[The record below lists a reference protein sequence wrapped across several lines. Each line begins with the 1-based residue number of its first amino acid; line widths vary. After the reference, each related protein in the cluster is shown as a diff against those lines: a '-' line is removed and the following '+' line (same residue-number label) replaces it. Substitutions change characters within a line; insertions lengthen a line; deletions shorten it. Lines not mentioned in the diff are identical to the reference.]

1 MRKNSIKNTMI
12 NSEVMRAV
20 SEIIRSEIR
29 DPRVA
34 PVTSVTD
41 AEVTTDLKYATIYI
55 STLGEGEKLDK
66 TMEAL
71 KQAAGF
77 IRRELAKRVNLR
89 NTPELRFVADTSLAY
104 GMKMSRLIDEV
115 AHKDEEKTQDDQ

>member
-115 AHKDEEKTQDDQ
+115 VHKDEEKTQDDQ

>member
-89 NTPELRFVADTSLAY
+89 NPPELRFVADTSLAY

-115 AHKDEEKTQDDQ
+115 VHKDEEKTQDDQ